1 MGCALG
7 LDEGQVWGGY
17 AELVMPGEVVTF
29 GWVECWEG
37 KTRTNIYSD
46 GASFG
51 FEWGM
56 ECC

>member
-56 ECC
+56 